1 MDSGAW
7 QATVHRVAKSQIRQR
22 QLSTHMGISEAEF
35 QALDCLVLLDCWIRQ
50 AANESLRL
58 ISEPHT
64 KDSLFPQIHLY
75 FIKT

>member
-1 MDSGAW
+1 
-7 QATVHRVAKSQIRQR
+7 
-22 QLSTHMGISEAEF
+22 MGISEAEF

-58 ISEPHT
+58 ISEPHS
-64 KDSLFPQIHLY
+64 KDSLSPQIYLY